1 MSFDNIKVEVENSFP
16 KHLNIEGN
24 KSTFT
29 EILRST
35 NREGIE
41 DLIKYLE
48 SSSFFID
55 PASAKY
61 HSNHPGGLCYHK
73 LMVYKCYNGLCRLF
87 KIDKPIESIIIEA
100 FTHDLDKIGS
110 YSIQSRNQKNEKT
123 GNKWQSYLTYG
134 YKNEKEKLPLSH
146 GESSCRIASRFI
158 TLTDTEYL
166 AIRHHMGSFGLNQ
179 TDLGTLDKAY
189 DFDVT
194 VLLLHQADMLA
205 SKLFEVVYEPDE
217 IPFNKVSA
225 KFGIKF
231 Y

>member
-1 MSFDNIKVEVENSFP
+1 MSFDNVKVEVENSFP

-24 KSTFT
+24 KETF
-29 EILRST
+29 IVLLRST
-35 NREGIE
+35 NREGVE
-41 DLIKYLE
+41 ELIKYLE
-48 SSSFFID
+48 GSSFFID

-61 HSNHPGGLCYHK
+61 HSNHPGGLCWHK

-87 KIDKPIESIIIEA
+87 KINKPIESIIIES
-100 FTHDLDKIGS
+100 FVHDLDKIGS

-123 GNKWQSYLTYG
+123 GNKWQAYLTYG
-134 YKNEKEKLPLSH
+134 YKTDKNKLPLPH
-146 GESSCRIASRFI
+146 GESSCMIARKYI
-158 TLTDTEYL
+158 ELKDDEYL

-179 TDLGTLDKAY
+179 MDLNTLDKAY
-189 DFDVT
+189 DFDIS

-205 SKLFEVVYEPDE
+205 SKLYETVYEPDE

-231 Y
+231 

>member
-1 MSFDNIKVEVENSFP
+1 MSLDNVTVEVGDNFP
-16 KHLNIEGN
+16 KHLDIEGN
-24 KSTFT
+24 KHTFLAL
-29 EILRST
+29 LRST

-48 SSSFFID
+48 GSSFFID

-87 KIDKPIESIIIEA
+87 KIQKPIDSIVIEA
-100 FTHDLDKIGS
+100 LTHDLDKIGS

-123 GNKWQSYLTYG
+123 GNKWQAYLTYG
-134 YKNEKEKLPLSH
+134 YKEDKNKLPLSH
-146 GESSCRIASRFI
+146 GESSCLIANKYI
-158 TLTDTEYL
+158 TLKEDEYL
-166 AIRHHMGSFGLNQ
+166 AIRHHMGSYGLNQ
-179 TDLGTLDKAY
+179 FDLGTLDKAY
-189 DFDVT
+189 DYDIS

-205 SKLFEVVYEPDE
+205 SKLYEFVYEPDE

-225 KFGIKF
+225 KFGIRF
-231 Y
+231 